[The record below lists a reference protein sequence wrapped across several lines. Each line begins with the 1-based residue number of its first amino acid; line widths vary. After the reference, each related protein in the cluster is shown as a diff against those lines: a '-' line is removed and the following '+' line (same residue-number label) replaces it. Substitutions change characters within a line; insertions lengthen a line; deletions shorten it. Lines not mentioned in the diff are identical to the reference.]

1 MGTPLIRTYQTRSGS
16 MLALAT
22 DHYITQALEL
32 YGEYAPDEWRM
43 LRQLIRPGMTVVEIG
58 ANMGSHSVDMARA
71 SAPGPFLAFEPQ
83 QLLFQIL
90 CANLALND
98 ITNAV
103 AYPEACGEAEGEAI
117 VPRVDY
123 GAHGNFG
130 GISLLAEGSGGMK
143 VRVRPLDALELPA
156 CGLLKIDVEGF
167 EPAVLRGAAETI
179 RRCRPVIY
187 IENDRVANQQTVI
200 DAIAGHGYA
209 LYWHLP
215 RLFSPDNFRGN
226 PQDIWPGVVSVNML
240 CIPAEANVQV
250 EGLTQIDPGD
260 WTCPIALN
268 QA

>member
-1 MGTPLIRTYQTRSGS
+1 MATPLIRTYQTRAGP

-22 DHYITQALEL
+22 DEYITRALDL

-71 SAPGPFLAFEPQ
+71 CAPGVFLAFEPQ
-83 QLLFQIL
+83 QILFQIL
-90 CANLALND
+90 CGNLALNNV
-98 ITNAV
+98 TNAV
-103 AYPEACGEAEGEAI
+103 AYPDACGEADGEAI
-117 VPRVDY
+117 VPCVDY

-130 GISLLAEGSGGMK
+130 GISLRDAGGGMK

-167 EPAVLRGAAETI
+167 EPAVLRGAAGTI
-179 RRCRPVIY
+179 ERCRPVIY
-187 IENDRVANQQTVI
+187 IENDRAANQQIVI
-200 DAIAGHGYA
+200 DAIAAHRYA

-226 PQDIWPGVVSVNML
+226 QQDVWPGVVSLNML
-240 CIPAEANVQV
+240 CIPEEATVHI
-250 EGLTQIDPGD
+250 EGFARIDPRD
-260 WTCPIALN
+260 WTGPITLG